1 MAEKVMKFGFTIA
14 TFLVGIASVASAIQ
28 VSGEAGEATRFLS
41 GWDLLNGI
49 IGVVV
54 YSALGLAVL
63 LIGFKVFDKATPFS
77 LNKEIAEDNNVAAGV
92 VVAGIMIGLGIIV
105 AAAIL

>member
-54 YSALGLAVL
+54 YSALGL
-63 LIGFKVFDKATPFS
+63 IGFKVFDKATPFS